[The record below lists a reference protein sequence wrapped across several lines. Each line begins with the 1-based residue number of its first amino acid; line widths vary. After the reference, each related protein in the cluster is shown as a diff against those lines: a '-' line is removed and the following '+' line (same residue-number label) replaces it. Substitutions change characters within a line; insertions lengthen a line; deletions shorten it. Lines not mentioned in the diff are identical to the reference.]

1 MGAKLD
7 ALVGNLTQLAQG
19 KDLEAT
25 RVGEQTAGPA
35 DELVQAAHAAYGL
48 VAGTQVEVVSVA
60 ENNLRVERFENIL
73 RNGLDGACCTDGHE
87 YGRLNCL
94 MGQVEGRAA
103 SAGGACVEQVEVEAH
118 LSILSGCGDHFAL
131 SLIHIFGVT
140 MMTLMPA
147 LAISGRFADARGSIA
162 VVCALLGM
170 ANGASGILLKW
181 RLQQAC
187 AVTWWGASMTVCFGS
202 EKQALVVFMVG
213 IFLCQIVFGIAC
225 MMAEARAKKDGAH
238 A

>member
-1 MGAKLD
+1 MDAMETQELRERLALIEQMMKAGRRSTESWGWTFVLWGLAYYVAIGWSALGATY
-7 ALVGNLTQLAQG
+7 AWPVTMV
-19 KDLEAT
+19 AT
-25 RVGEQTAGPA
+25 CV
-35 DELVQAAHAAYGL
+35 
-48 VAGTQVEVVSVA
+48 
-60 ENNLRVERFENIL
+60 
-73 RNGLDGACCTDGHE
+73 
-87 YGRLNCL
+87 L
-94 MGQVEGRAA
+94 MG
-103 SAGGACVEQVEVEAH
+103 
-118 LSILSGCGDHFAL
+118 LILSRRDRKPNTTMNRAVIGVWIAL
-131 SLIHIFGVT
+131 GVT